1 MCHLI
6 SPSSLLTSATLLPA
20 HLSSPRAAGSFQ
32 HSWQPSVGHEGTLL
46 TQRRARETNHDC
58 SFAHTGGELWQTV
71 ATNVRGALR
80 IDCSM
85 CPRLRPTNKT
95 RLVSSGILQ
104 TRSVAQLLLLAD
116 CHCCQPV
123 HQLERA
129 CACHTPWTDRN
140 DVHQQLDRWAGVQY
154 AAARDAGRGRRRIH
168 GLLTD
173 WH

>member
-1 MCHLI
+1 MYTRPDSDLDGQ
-6 SPSSLLTSATLLPA
+6 SSYIQSVQVQLLQERQVRFNT
-20 HLSSPRAAGSFQ
+20 AGSRAWGM
-32 HSWQPSVGHEGTLL
+32 SGTLL

-123 HQLERA
+123 HQLDRA
-129 CACHTPWTDRN
+129 CACHTWTDPN

-154 AAARDAGRGRRRIH
+154 AAARDAGRGGRRIH